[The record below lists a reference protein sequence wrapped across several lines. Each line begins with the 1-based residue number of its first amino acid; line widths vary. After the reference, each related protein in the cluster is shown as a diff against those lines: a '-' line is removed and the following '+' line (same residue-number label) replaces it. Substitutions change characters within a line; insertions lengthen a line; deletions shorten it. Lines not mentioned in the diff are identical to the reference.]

1 MNIKLLKKVGL
12 ALICVITLASCQTNQ
27 TPVKEE
33 TKKEET
39 AVPVGQ
45 EGRIEFILMNG
56 DEEVSRKELNFKTGE
71 KLGAVMEE
79 NMEVVKDDS
88 GFITAI
94 DGISQNPEENK
105 WWTYTANGE
114 MVNVGAYDYDIKPG
128 DRIVFTLS
136 VYEAE

>member
-1 MNIKLLKKVGL
+1 
-12 ALICVITLASCQTNQ
+12 
-27 TPVKEE
+27 
-33 TKKEET
+33 
-39 AVPVGQ
+39 
-45 EGRIEFILMNG
+45 
-56 DEEVSRKELNFKTGE
+56 
-71 KLGAVMEE
+71 MEE

>member
-1 MNIKLLKKVGL
+1 MNIKLLKKLGL

-33 TKKEET
+33 TKKEEI